1 MLKITART
9 DPKGVILELE
19 GKLAGS
25 WVQELETCWQK
36 ILTADQKVKV
46 VLKAVTFIDAAGR
59 DLLARMHAGGTELAG
74 EGCMTRAIIEKI
86 CQEDDHE

>member
-1 MLKITART
+1 MLKITTQT
-9 DPKGVILELE
+9 DSTGAILELE

-36 ILTADQKVKV
+36 MLTADQRVKV

-59 DLLARMHAGGTELAG
+59 ELLVRMHAGGAELAG
-74 EGCMTRAIIEKI
+74 EGCMTKAIIAKI
-86 CQEDDHE
+86 YQEDGHE

>member
-9 DPKGVILELE
+9 DRTGAILELE

-25 WVQELETCWQK
+25 WVQELETCWQRT
-36 ILTADQKVKV
+36 IIADQRVRA

-59 DLLARMHAGGTELAG
+59 ELLARMHAGGVELAG
-74 EGCMTRAIIEKI
+74 EGCMTKAIIEKI
-86 CQEDDHE
+86 YQEDDHE

>member
-9 DPKGVILELE
+9 DRTGTILELE

-25 WVQELETCWQK
+25 WVQELETCWQRT
-36 ILTADQKVKV
+36 IIADQRVRV

-59 DLLARMHAGGTELAG
+59 ELLARMHAGGAELAG
-74 EGCMTRAIIEKI
+74 EGCMTKAIIEEI
-86 CQEDDHE
+86 YQEDDHE

>member
-9 DPKGVILELE
+9 DRTGAIIELE

-25 WVQELETCWQK
+25 WVQELETCWQRT
-36 ILTADQKVKV
+36 IIANQPIRI

-59 DLLARMHAGGTELAG
+59 ELLARMHGGGAELTG
-74 EGCMTRAIIEKI
+74 VGCMTKAIIEKI
-86 CQEDDHE
+86 CGEKDHE